1 MIPKKIHLFWHDLD
15 TIPFIVHKFTEN
27 IKKINYDFDVK
38 IYSMKDFPFKIN
50 KNVIPEY
57 ISDIF
62 RLYILYKE
70 GGIYIDA
77 SSIFLKNI
85 KEFIDLNDNRLQ
97 LYTNL
102 KGYIIENWFLVSP
115 PKNKII
121 YNWLIQVL
129 LVQNVVINKY
139 IKYYKKFSNPYLN
152 KELPYLVNFLAFNVA
167 YNKLQN
173 KNNKI
178 INSNNYIKNLGLAGN
193 DYNPLYYLKMNNWN
207 RKKAIKYLLT
217 NKKFKENFIKLRGPE
232 RRLFIKSIDNH
243 NYNKNSYLIQ
253 LLNIK

>member
-1 MIPKKIHLFWHDLD
+1 MIPKKIHIFWHDLD
-15 TIPFIVHKFTEN
+15 TIPFIVHKCIDN

-38 IYSMKDFPFKIN
+38 IYSMKDLPFKIN

-57 ISDIF
+57 KSDIF

-97 LYTNL
+97 
-102 KGYIIENWFLVSP
+102 GYETPFGGKNIENWFLAVP

-129 LVQNVVINKY
+129 LVQKVGIDNY
-139 IKYYKKFSNPYLN
+139 IKYNKKYINDELKNY
-152 KELPYLVNFLAFNVA
+152 LPYLVNFLAYNVVCYKLFNKK
-167 YNKLQN
+167 YNK
-173 KNNKI
+173 KY
-178 INSNNYIKNLGLAGN
+178 INLIGLAQEKK
-193 DYNPLYYLKMNNWN
+193 NPLYYLKINKWN
-207 RKKAIKYLLT
+207 VKKAIQYLLT
-217 NKKFKENFIKLRGPE
+217 NKKFKQNFIKLRGPE
-232 RRLFIKSIDNH
+232 TRLFIKSIDNH